1 MYLFC
6 LFLDNRKGIR
16 YRHFQKI
23 NWLPV
28 SERVKQFIAVS
39 VYKFSNNLAP
49 SYMKDIFTKTQY
61 RRSTRYTD
69 ESKISIPSRK
79 HEYGKNCLSYLG
91 ATIWNS
97 LDNCIKQVKSCNGF
111 KHKVK
116 EKIFKVY
123 KTKEEDI
130 YKY

>member
-1 MYLFC
+1 
-6 LFLDNRKGIR
+6 
-16 YRHFQKI
+16 
-23 NWLPV
+23 
-28 SERVKQFIAVS
+28 
-39 VYKFSNNLAP
+39 
-49 SYMKDIFTKTQY
+49 MKDIFTKTQY

-116 EKIFKVY
+116 EKFFKVY